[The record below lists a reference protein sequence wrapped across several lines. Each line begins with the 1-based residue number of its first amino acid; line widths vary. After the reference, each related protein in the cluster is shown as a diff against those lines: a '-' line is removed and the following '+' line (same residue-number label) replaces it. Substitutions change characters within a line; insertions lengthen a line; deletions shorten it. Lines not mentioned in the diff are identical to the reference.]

1 MVISIGK
8 NISKH
13 LALNALENPFDN
25 VHQFAEDA
33 LKTGSKRVVQKTV
46 ETTGDLNGNEM
57 AHENIAAA
65 SGSAS
70 ETVSSKTKD
79 IEFNNE
85 NSIEHIIK
93 PTNY

>member
-1 MVISIGK
+1 
-8 NISKH
+8 
-13 LALNALENPFDN
+13 
-25 VHQFAEDA
+25 
-33 LKTGSKRVVQKTV
+33 
-46 ETTGDLNGNEM
+46 M
-57 AHENIAAA
+57 AHENIAA